1 MITIKIKLNSLL
13 TKIYMNRR
21 QFIQLSAASCCGI
34 FLPSCATNPITDR
47 KQLLI
52 YPEAF
57 INRQS
62 AIFTKILL
70 EEVKLVMIKVQK

>member
-1 MITIKIKLNSLL
+1 
-13 TKIYMNRR
+13 MNRR
-21 QFIQLSAASCCGI
+21 KFIQLSAASCCGI

-62 AIFTKILL
+62 AIFYKNFIRRSKISND
-70 EEVKLVMIKVQK
+70 KKVQK